1 MLNLLLVFLSFIGFL
16 VSSYFTAVSYG
27 WVRPDDKWI
36 PSFCRLGEQTC
47 ATIVFTPRAK
57 VFGLPNSV
65 LGQTFYLSIMTGALA
80 GLLEHNLLKLYLLA
94 SAITVAMGIYLT
106 YSLLFLTRVPCKLC
120 FISHFINLTI
130 FIILLKLGLN

>member
-27 WVRPDDKWI
+27 WVRPDAKWI

-94 SAITVAMGIYLT
+94 SAITVTMGIYLT

-120 FISHFINLTI
+120 FMSHFINLTI

>member
-1 MLNLLLVFLSFIGFL
+1 MLNPLLVFLSFIGFL
-16 VSSYFTAVSYG
+16 VSSYFTAVSYR

-36 PSFCRLGEQTC
+36 PRFCRLGEQTC

-65 LGQTFYLSIMTGALA
+65 LGQTFYLSIVIGALA
-80 GLLEHNLLKLYLLA
+80 GLLEHDLLKLYLLA
-94 SAITVAMGIYLT
+94 SALTVAMGIYLT

-120 FISHFINLTI
+120 FMTHFINLTI
-130 FIILLKLGLN
+130 FIILLKLGSN